1 MNDIYQAPEAALTE
15 VKAIEGF
22 GSLEKGIS
30 GDYALSVQDV
40 FSEALSKTRGVKWTF
55 QKAFALYFVV
65 YLLLVC
71 VQMLLL
77 YLGGG
82 FDEATKDSVAAVSAN
97 VAGQILVLVL
107 SVPLGVGLFMMGLR
121 RSVEAPVH
129 AGLVIGFYHKTLPLF
144 LTTLLM
150 YLMIVI
156 GFICLILPGIYLSIA
171 YSMAMP
177 LVAEKNLGP
186 WEALETSRKAISK
199 RWSTVFGLWLVL
211 GIAVFISMI
220 PLGIGLIWTMPMM
233 MIAYGIVYR
242 NMFGCEAETLA
253 D

>member
-1 MNDIYQAPEAALTE
+1 
-15 VKAIEGF
+15 
-22 GSLEKGIS
+22 
-30 GDYALSVQDV
+30 
-40 FSEALSKTRGVKWTF
+40 
-55 QKAFALYFVV
+55 
-65 YLLLVC
+65 
-71 VQMLLL
+71 
-77 YLGGG
+77 
-82 FDEATKDSVAAVSAN
+82 
-97 VAGQILVLVL
+97 
-107 SVPLGVGLFMMGLR
+107 LFMMGLR

-199 RWSTVFGLWLVL
+199 RWFTVFGLWLVL